1 MDATQAET
9 LVNSYIEAYNGFD
22 VPGMLACL
30 HPDVQFEHSTNGDV
44 TVRLNGKAAFEAQAT
59 RAAAWFS
66 ERTQHVTAFRWQD
79 EQAEAAIDY
88 FAITATD
95 LPNGLKAGTTLQF
108 LGRSVFSFR
117 DELIAF
123 IQDFS

>member
-1 MDATQAET
+1 MDATRAEK

-44 TVRLNGKAAFEAQAT
+44 TVRLDDKAAFETQAI
-59 RAAAWFS
+59 RAAAWFT
-66 ERTQHVTAFRWQD
+66 ERTQRINGFRWLG
-79 EQAEAAIDY
+79 EQAEADIDY

-95 LPNGLKAGTTLQF
+95 LPNGIKAGTTLQF
-108 LGRSVFSFR
+108 SGRSVFSFR

>member
-1 MDATQAET
+1 MDATQAKA
-9 LVNSYIEAYNGFD
+9 LVDKYIEAYNSFD

-30 HPDVQFEHSTNGDV
+30 QPDVQFEHSTNSDV
-44 TVRLNGKAAFEAQAT
+44 TVRLDGKAAFEAQAI
-59 RAAAWFS
+59 RAAAWFK
-66 ERTQHVTAFRWQD
+66 ERTQHTTAFQWQN
-79 EQAEAAIDY
+79 EQAEVAIDY

-95 LPNGLKAGTTLQF
+95 LPNGIKAGTTLQF
-108 LGRSVFSFR
+108 SGRSVFSFR

>member
-1 MDATQAET
+1 MDVAQAKVLVET
-9 LVNSYIEAYNGFD
+9 YIEAYNRFN

-44 TVRLNGKAAFEAQAT
+44 TVRLDGKAAFESQAI
-59 RAAAWFS
+59 RAAAWFM
-66 ERTQHVTAFRWQD
+66 ERTQRVTAFRWQD
-79 EQAEAAIDY
+79 ERAEVDLDY

-95 LPNGLKAGTTLQF
+95 LPNGIKAGTILQF
-108 LGRSVFSFR
+108 SGRSSFSFR
-117 DELIAF
+117 EGLIAL

>member
-44 TVRLNGKAAFEAQAT
+44 TVRLDGKAAFEAQAT

-66 ERTQHVTAFRWQD
+66 ERTQRVTAFRWQE

-108 LGRSVFSFR
+108 SGRSVFTFR

>member
-1 MDATQAET
+1 MDAPQAEM
-9 LVNSYIEAYNGFD
+9 LVNKYIEAYNGFD

-30 HPDVQFEHSTNGDV
+30 HPDVRFEHSTNGDV
-44 TVRLNGKAAFEAQAT
+44 TVRLDGKAAFEAQAT
-59 RAAAWFS
+59 RAAAWFM
-66 ERTQHVTAFRWQD
+66 ERTQHITAFRWQN
-79 EQAEAAIDY
+79 EQAEADIDY

-95 LPNGLKAGTTLQF
+95 LPNGIKAGNTLQF
-108 LGRSVFSFR
+108 SGRSVFSFR

>member
-1 MDATQAET
+1 MDATQAEK
-9 LVNSYIEAYNGFD
+9 LVDSYIEAYNGFD

-44 TVRLNGKAAFEAQAT
+44 TVRLDGRAAFEGQAT

-66 ERTQHVTAFRWQD
+66 ERTQRVTAFRWQD
-79 EQAEAAIDY
+79 EQAEATIDY

-95 LPNGLKAGTTLQF
+95 LPNGIKAGTTLQF
-108 LGRSVFSFR
+108 SGRSVFSFR

>member
-1 MDATQAET
+1 MDAMQAKM
-9 LVNSYIEAYNGFD
+9 LVDKYVEAYNGFD
-22 VPGMLACL
+22 VPGILACL

-44 TVRLNGKAAFEAQAT
+44 TVRLEGKAAFEAQAT
-59 RAAAWFS
+59 RAAAWFT
-66 ERTQHVTAFRWQD
+66 ERRQHVTAFRWQD
-79 EQAEAAIDY
+79 EQAEVDVDY

-95 LPNGLKAGTTLQF
+95 LPNGIKAGATLQF
-108 LGRSVFSFR
+108 SGRSIFSFQ

>member
-1 MDATQAET
+1 MDATQAQV
-9 LVNSYIEAYNGFD
+9 LVDKYIEAYNGFD

-44 TVRLNGKAAFEAQAT
+44 TVRLDGKAAFEAQAT
-59 RAAAWFS
+59 RAAAWFT

-95 LPNGLKAGTTLQF
+95 LPNGIKAGTTLQF
-108 LGRSVFSFR
+108 SGRSVFTFR
-117 DELIAF
+117 DGLIAF

>member
-1 MDATQAET
+1 MDATQAEK
-9 LVNSYIEAYNGFD
+9 LVDSYIEAYNGFD

-44 TVRLNGKAAFEAQAT
+44 TVRLEGKAAFEAQAT
-59 RAAAWFS
+59 RAAVWFS

-79 EQAEAAIDY
+79 EQADVAIDY

-95 LPNGLKAGTTLQF
+95 LPNGIKAGTTLQF
-108 LGRSVFSFR
+108 SGRSVFSFR

>member
-1 MDATQAET
+1 MDATQAQV
-9 LVNSYIEAYNGFD
+9 LVDKYIEAYNGFD

-44 TVRLNGKAAFEAQAT
+44 TVRLDGKAAFESQAT
-59 RAAAWFS
+59 RAAAWFT

-79 EQAEAAIDY
+79 ERAEVEVDY

-95 LPNGLKAGTTLQF
+95 LPNGIKAGATLQF
-108 LGRSVFSFR
+108 SGRSVFSFR

>member
-1 MDATQAET
+1 MDATQAKM
-9 LVNSYIEAYNGFD
+9 LVNTYTGAYNGFD

-30 HPDVQFEHSTNGDV
+30 HPDVQFEHSTNGEI

-59 RAAAWFS
+59 RAAAWFR
-66 ERTQHVTAFRWQD
+66 ERTQHVTSFRWQ
-79 EQAEAAIDY
+79 EERAEVDIDY
-88 FAITATD
+88 FAVTATD
-95 LPNGLKAGTTLQF
+95 LPNGIKAGATLQF
-108 LGRSVFSFR
+108 SGRSVFSFS

>member
-1 MDATQAET
+1 MDATQAEV
-9 LVNSYIEAYNGFD
+9 LVNKYIEAYNGFD

-44 TVRLNGKAAFEAQAT
+44 TVRLESKAAFESQAI
-59 RAAAWFS
+59 RAAAWFA
-66 ERTQHVTAFRWQD
+66 ERTQRPTAFSWLD
-79 EQAEAAIDY
+79 EKAEVAIDY

-95 LPNGLKAGTTLQF
+95 LPNGIKAGTTLQF
-108 LGRSVFSFR
+108 SGRSIFSFR
-117 DELIAF
+117 DGLIAF

>member
-1 MDATQAET
+1 MNATKAQL
-9 LVNSYIEAYNGFD
+9 LVEKYIEAYNRFD

-30 HPDVQFEHSTNGDV
+30 QPDVQFEHSTNGDV
-44 TVRLNGKAAFEAQAT
+44 TVRLASKEAFESQAI
-59 RAAAWFS
+59 RAAAWFT
-66 ERTQHVTAFRWQD
+66 ERTQHITAFRWQD

-88 FAITATD
+88 FAVTATD
-95 LPNGLKAGTTLQF
+95 LPNGVKAGTTLQF
-108 LGRSVFSFR
+108 SGRSVFSFR

>member
-1 MDATQAET
+1 MNVMQAEV
-9 LVNSYIEAYNGFD
+9 LIDKYIEAYNGFD

-30 HPDVQFEHSTNGDV
+30 HSDVQFEHSTNGDV
-44 TVRLNGKAAFEAQAT
+44 TVRLDGKAAFEAQAT
-59 RAAAWFS
+59 RAAAWFM

-79 EQAEAAIDY
+79 EQAEANIDY

-95 LPNGLKAGTTLQF
+95 LPNGIKAGTILQF
-108 LGRSVFSFR
+108 SGRSIFSFR

>member
-44 TVRLNGKAAFEAQAT
+44 TVRLDGKAAFEAQAT

-66 ERTQHVTAFRWQD
+66 ERTQHVTAFRWQE

-95 LPNGLKAGTTLQF
+95 LPNGIKAGTTLQF
-108 LGRSVFSFR
+108 SGRSVFSFR

>member
-1 MDATQAET
+1 MDATQAQV
-9 LVNSYIEAYNGFD
+9 LVDKYIEAYNGFD

-44 TVRLNGKAAFEAQAT
+44 TVRLDGKAAFEAQAT
-59 RAAAWFS
+59 RAAAWFR
-66 ERTQHVTAFRWQD
+66 ERTQHVTTFRWQD
-79 EQAEAAIDY
+79 EQADAAIDY
-88 FAITATD
+88 FAITSTD
-95 LPNGLKAGTTLQF
+95 LPNGIKAGTTLQF
-108 LGRSVFSFR
+108 SGRSVFSFR

>member
-1 MDATQAET
+1 MDATQAEK
-9 LVNSYIEAYNGFD
+9 LVSSYIEAYNCFD

-44 TVRLNGKAAFEAQAT
+44 TVRLDGKAAFEAQAT

-79 EQAEAAIDY
+79 EQADVAIDY
-88 FAITATD
+88 FAITAMD
-95 LPNGLKAGTTLQF
+95 LPNGIKAGTTLQF
-108 LGRSVFSFR
+108 SGRSVFSFR

>member
-1 MDATQAET
+1 MDATQAEM
-9 LVNSYIEAYNGFD
+9 LVVKYIEAYNFLN

-30 HPDVQFEHSTNGDV
+30 HTDVKFEHSTNGDV
-44 TVRLNGKAAFEAQAT
+44 TVRLDGKAAFEAQAT
-59 RAAAWFS
+59 RAAAWFM
-66 ERTQHVTAFRWQD
+66 ERNQYITAFRWQD
-79 EQAEAAIDY
+79 EQAEVDIDY

-95 LPNGLKAGTTLQF
+95 LPNGIKPGTILQF
-108 LGRSVFSFR
+108 SGRSVFTFR